1 MLNQTSHLVTAL
13 KKCLRAKGI
22 NYRDVAAELDISE
35 SSVKRIFAE
44 ETFTLK
50 RLEEVCAIA
59 DVSIYDLAKMG
70 RMHNEDEIKVL
81 SLNQERALADDPMLF
96 TCFYLLLNG
105 WTAQRIET
113 EYELTTPATIK
124 LLTTLDKLKLIELL
138 PGNRVRQLT
147 ARTINWRKGGPV
159 RKKYEQ
165 QVMAEFMNASFELPN
180 SLLRFETTELSTA
193 TFGIISKKID
203 ALIREMEDL
212 AEADTLLPAAERT
225 HTGLMIAFRPWTFSL
240 MAPDARR
247 NMQSQQA

>member
-1 MLNQTSHLVTAL
+1 MLNQTTHLITAL

-22 NYRDVAAELDISE
+22 NYRDVASELELSE

-59 DVSIYDLAKMG
+59 DVSLYDLAKMS
-70 RMHNEDEIKVL
+70 RMHNEDEIRVL

-105 WTAQRIET
+105 WTAKRIES
-113 EYELTTPATIK
+113 EYELTTPAAIK

-138 PGNRVRQLT
+138 PGNRVRLLT
-147 ARTINWRKGGPV
+147 ARTISWRKGGPV

-165 QVMAEFMNASFELPN
+165 QAMGEFLNAGFDEPN
-180 SLLRFETTELSTA
+180 NLLRFETTELSAA

-212 AEADTLLPAAERT
+212 AEADTLLPADDRQ

-240 MAPDARR
+240 LAPDSS
-247 NMQSQQA
+247 NNLQGV